1 MPKATA
7 NLNSFEGG
15 VNRNADPRDIAD
27 NESAI
32 LWGWNVSD
40 KGVLKLGGGQAYTTV
55 GPTTDITSVD
65 VTDAMAGHGLGFFSA
80 DYNLNVDLQR
90 TDYILLS
97 DDTSNIFIH
106 PYSTD
111 TGEYIQSDV
120 IQFGLGGDSP
130 GKIKY
135 YSADGGIRVYDAD
148 FNNSNNINKVFLPI
162 QNKYFRDAQDM
173 TGVLLK
179 NLDEDDLLN
188 DVIPPSGYESK
199 LWIFQDSFLD
209 TSNNLGQATVDP
221 GESTGDGTFD
231 TITKPSYLFQW
242 TSNYHYLQD
251 DLHDESIYY
260 QTFNATAHALSNGG
274 TGLGHKVVME
284 PHVMNGENG
293 KPNLTGVDTSI
304 NGKWNYFITYIYDE
318 KQETKPIPC
327 MRADNGNLMQSNISD
342 DNNNHRAIVV
352 GFAYVG
358 RNCTKGSETVWNPT
372 DFNSSSDFTYEDLK
386 TWNPRITGI
395 CVYMARPTTDL
406 GIEVDDTTTNR
417 LLYLVHEINMLTGI
431 VRTPGRPVGEQK
443 SNLSFGKNYSTFITG
458 YENSISLLPGETYQS
473 RIGYNAFGNFY
484 EKFKTATVLNRR
496 TYIGNV
502 ATLNNDGIV
511 ERVYDDRMVK
521 SPVNLFDTFPEENF
535 VDVAINDGDEI
546 IHLEGFSDR
555 ILQYKKRNLYIVNV
569 SQDFE
574 FLEGTYE
581 GLGVRHH
588 TQVCK
593 TPQGVAWINKQGCHF
608 YDGRKVVNLINNKI
622 KVGKEINSPNVFADI
637 ESLPHKDIFDN
648 DGNVNGSNLEYPGWT
663 AFMTSDYENIV
674 NSDGENVKNS
684 MPSIGYDANSNKLII
699 IRNLKTG
706 GEANTSGWVY
716 VYDMINASWT
726 FHPYSYEA
734 NTETGK
740 TNFIT
745 NSKRELVLYQNRH
758 IAQDEQDSSLYRWTD
773 VHKEKVLL
781 SSSQNNNVIPHVL
794 FYKSKDIDFGQPSVR
809 KKIYKVYITYKSSL
823 DTSIKPVY
831 SVNGDRLNM
840 SNLGYRIN
848 GAKTF
853 QLNSLHTGLGLR
865 STGKEWAQV
874 ELKPEDSLEANNIF
888 SFQLILFNQT
898 PNQYISN
905 PQALTDFEINDISI
919 VYRTKGIR

>member
-40 KGVLKLGGGQAYTTV
+40 KGVLRLGGGQAYTTV

-65 VTDAMAGHGLGFFSA
+65 VTDTMSGHGLGFFSA
-80 DYNLNVDLQR
+80 DYNLDVDLQR
-90 TDYILLS
+90 TDYILLANDES
-97 DDTSNIFIH
+97 KIHLH
-106 PYSTD
+106 PYSAD
-111 TGEYIQSDV
+111 TGEFLPEGVQTYD
-120 IQFGLGGDSP
+120 LGGGSA

-135 YSADGGIRVYDAD
+135 YSADGGMRIYDAD
-148 FNNSNNINKVFLPI
+148 FNNTDNVNKIFTPIKIEYFRKASRYITSVRYNLEDLTEDVWESYSLDGSQHLIGSDVTRKSWFFGDSYLDVSNN
-162 QNKYFRDAQDM
+162 
-173 TGVLLK
+173 
-179 NLDEDDLLN
+179 EW
-188 DVIPPSGYESK
+188 GYG
-199 LWIFQDSFLD
+199 I
-209 TSNNLGQATVDP
+209 DP
-221 GESTGDGTFD
+221 GES
-231 TITKPSYLFQW
+231 
-242 TSNYHYLQD
+242 
-251 DLHDESIYY
+251 DESGFANSVIKEKFVASGDSLQASAVSDFDFYFANFGASHSLL
-260 QTFNATAHALSNGG
+260 QGG
-274 TGLGHKVVME
+274 TGFGNTVGIRV
-284 PHVMNGENG
+284 GEYSA
-293 KPNLTGVDTSI
+293 VDGDI
-304 NGKWNYFITYIYDE
+304 GLRKKWVFYLSFIYDE
-318 KQETKPIPC
+318 KQETVPILF
-327 MRADNGNLMQSNISD
+327 RKSNTNDIGVASVLTYD
-342 DNNNHRAIVV
+342 HTTSTKAIKVAPTIAFL
-352 GFAYVG
+352 GDTNRF
-358 RNCTKGSETVWNPT
+358 GSEDQWW
-372 DFNSSSDFTYEDLK
+372 DNSSYFTMADLK
-386 TWNPRITGI
+386 TWNKRITGFCI
-395 CVYMARPTTDL
+395 YMSDYLADNYSDRIL
-406 GIEVDDTTTNR
+406 YLCHEVDM
-417 LLYLVHEINMLTGI
+417 ISGA
-431 VRTPGRPVGEQK
+431 VRTPGLPSEEQ
-443 SNLSFGKNYSTFITG
+443 SGYMRFNASQHLFGYGAANRGSIT
-458 YENSISLLPGETYQS
+458 LLPGETYQS
-473 RIGYNAFGNFY
+473 RVGYNPFGKFY
-484 EKFKTATVLNRR
+484 EKFKTAVVINRR

-502 ATLNNDGIV
+502 ATLNINGEVDKV
-511 ERVYDDRMVK
+511 FDDRMVK

-574 FLEGTYE
+574 FLEGTYQ

-622 KVGKEINSPNVFADI
+622 KVGKEINSPNIFADI

-648 DGNVNGSNLEYPGWT
+648 DGIVNGSNLEYPGWT
-663 AFMTSDYENIV
+663 AFMASDYENIV

-684 MPSIGYDANSNKLII
+684 IPSIGYDAVSNKLII

-716 VYDMINASWT
+716 VYDMVNASWT
-726 FHPYSYEA
+726 FHPYAYEA

-745 NSKRELVLYQNRH
+745 NSKRELVLYQNL
-758 IAQDEQDSSLYRWTD
+758 SLYRWTD
-773 VHKEKVLL
+773 VHKERVLL
-781 SSSQNNNVIPHVL
+781 SPSESDNVIPYVL

-831 SVNGDRLNM
+831 SVNGNRLNM
-840 SNLGYRIN
+840 NNSIGYRIS

-853 QLNSLHTGLGLR
+853 KLNDLHSGTGLRG
-865 STGKEWAQV
+865 TGKEWAQV
-874 ELKPEDSLEANNIF
+874 ELKPTDSLEANNIF
-888 SFQLILFNQT
+888 SFQLILYNQLVNNENFF
-898 PNQYISN
+898 PNL
-905 PQALTDFEINDISI
+905 ADFEINDISI